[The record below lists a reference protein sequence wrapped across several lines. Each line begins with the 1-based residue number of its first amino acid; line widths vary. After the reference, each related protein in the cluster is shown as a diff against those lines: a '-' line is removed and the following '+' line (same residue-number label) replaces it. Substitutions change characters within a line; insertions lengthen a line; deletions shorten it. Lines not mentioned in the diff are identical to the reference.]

1 MGRELELRLALE
13 GKRKKRGLTSGSHG
27 HPDKYL
33 GDASRTVRRYLA
45 DCPRGGCYNVVEMY
59 AQDRRAR
66 AQEVFLPF
74 RRLCARRA
82 VSPPRAPLP
91 PRRRRARAAIK
102 FQTPRRR
109 FF

>member
-1 MGRELELRLALE
+1 MEPE
-13 GKRKKRGLTSGSHG
+13 
-27 HPDKYL
+27 
-33 GDASRTVRRYLA
+33 
-45 DCPRGGCYNVVEMY
+45 VVEMY

-102 FQTPRRR
+102 FQTPSRR
-109 FF
+109 FY